1 MQKVTGAASVQYE
14 TRIIP
19 AGRQRNS
26 KQETKRKNR

>member
-1 MQKVTGAASVQYE
+1 MQKIKGAATVQYE

-19 AGRQRNS
+19 AERQRKS